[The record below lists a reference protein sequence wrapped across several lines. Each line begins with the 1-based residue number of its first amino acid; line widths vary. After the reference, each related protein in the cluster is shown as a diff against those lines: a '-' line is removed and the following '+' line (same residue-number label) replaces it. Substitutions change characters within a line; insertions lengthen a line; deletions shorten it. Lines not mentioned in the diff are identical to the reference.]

1 MAQFLKI
8 KEGVTINADAIDYV
22 FEDAGGAAVNIILT
36 STNYLSTQQGA
47 NDDGFGPF
55 LAIAQSQVGK
65 TGNLVKAI
73 NKALTSNPGGRVVEV
88 GPGDY
93 TVGALTI
100 TFANNF

>member
-22 FEDAGGAAVNIILT
+22 FENAGGTAVNIILT
-36 STNYLSTQQGA
+36 STNYNSVNEGSQ
-47 NDDGFGPF
+47 DDGFGPF
-55 LAIAQSQVGK
+55 FELAQSQVGK

-73 NKALTSNPGGRVVEV
+73 NKALTSNPGGRVIEV

-93 TVGALTI
+93 TIGAITLT
-100 TFANNF
+100 FVNNF

>member
-8 KEGVTINADAIDYV
+8 KEGITINADAVDYV
-22 FEDAGGAAVNIILT
+22 FEAGSGTAVNIVLT
-36 STNYLSTQQGA
+36 STAYDLS
-47 NDDGFGPF
+47 NDVFTPYF
-55 LAIAQSQVGK
+55 ELAQSQVGK

-93 TVGALTI
+93 TIGAI
-100 TFANNF
+100 TYKQGDMN

>member
-22 FEDAGGAAVNIILT
+22 FETGTGAAVNIVLT
-36 STNYLSTQQGA
+36 STAYDISNDVFTPYFELS
-47 NDDGFGPF
+47 
-55 LAIAQSQVGK
+55 QSQVGK

-93 TVGALTI
+93 TIGSLTYKQGSMD
-100 TFANNF
+100 